1 MNRVTLIGNLTADP
15 VERTTT
21 GGTVTTNF
29 TLAVGRRYRDS
40 DGNRQ
45 TDFFFFFSWNKTAEL
60 ISKHLSK
67 GSKAGVSG
75 SLQTRSW
82 EDIDGNRHHV
92 TEVVVDEVEFL
103 SPKQQSE
110 ESFNFDSYD
119 APF

>member
-40 DGNRQ
+40 EGNRQ
-45 TDFFFFFSWNKTAEL
+45 TDFIACVAWNKTAEL

-75 SLQTRSW
+75 SLQTRTW
-82 EDIDGNRHHV
+82 NDNDGNRHYV
-92 TEVVVDEVEFL
+92 TEVNVDEVEFL
-103 SPKQQSE
+103 TPKQQPE

>member
-15 VERTTT
+15 VERTTA

-29 TLAVGRRYRDS
+29 TLAVGRRYKS

-45 TDFFFFFSWNKTAEL
+45 TDFLCCVAWNKTAEL
-60 ISKHLSK
+60 ICKHLSK

-75 SLQTRSW
+75 SLQSRTWDDADGTR
-82 EDIDGNRHHV
+82 HYV

-103 SPKQQSE
+103 SPKPQTE
-110 ESFNFDSYD
+110 DNFNFDDYD